1 MKNGENSSQFSR
13 RNFVKSVVFASI
25 LAQIPVM
32 LHSCKNTLAEIFLK
46 ITGTNH
52 ILGHRLWLKNFPK
65 PTEIIEIPILIIGG
79 GITGLSA
86 ARQLV
91 KKNKTNFLL
100 LELESNIGGNS
111 SFGTNKATSFPH
123 GAHYLPLPNLHD
135 KELISFL
142 HESKII
148 THFEKELPIFDETQM
163 CFKPQERLF
172 IKNNWQEELIPK
184 YGNSEVANE
193 EINRFF
199 EITSQ
204 LKEEKGFDG
213 LYHFDIP
220 IKKISKDKKYRDLDT
235 ITMKDWL
242 SNNKFTSEELLE
254 YVNYCCKDDFGIG
267 IDFVSA
273 WAGLFYFTARKHN
286 ASTSENVLTW
296 PEGNGRLAKHLAK
309 YVENKFKKNHLV
321 YEIKQNDTLVEV
333 LCFDAKNNKSVMYK
347 CEKVI
352 CCTPQYI
359 NSYLF
364 KDRKTSAKF
373 QYAPWFTATISLK
386 KESEL
391 NNSELYWDNVIY
403 KSKGLGYIY
412 NQHQTVNQI
421 VDNKS
426 ITYYYSFSNSNL
438 KEARKEFLKMKEEEI
453 KNIIISDLSIAHHT
467 IKQEIET
474 IEIYKMGHGMISPTP
489 NFIFSEEKEMATKNI
504 EDKIFF
510 AHSDLSGISV
520 FEEAFH
526 QGIDVVNQIFN
537 ETTLDS

>member
-1 MKNGENSSQFSR
+1 MKNGENSNQFSR
-13 RNFVKSVVFASI
+13 RKFVKSIAFASI
-25 LAQIPVM
+25 MAQIPLV
-32 LHSCKNTLAEIFLK
+32 LHSCKNVIAEIFLK
-46 ITGTNH
+46 LTGTNH

-65 PTEIIEIPILIIGG
+65 PTEVIEIPIVIIGG

-86 ARQLV
+86 GRQLV
-91 KKNKTNFLL
+91 KKNKTDFLL
-100 LELESNIGGNS
+100 LEIENNIGGNS

-142 HESKII
+142 YESKII
-148 THFEKELPIFDETQM
+148 THFEKDLPVFDESQL

-184 YGNSEVANE
+184 YGNSDLANQ
-193 EINRFF
+193 EIERFF
-199 EITSQ
+199 EITSK
-204 LKEEKGFDG
+204 LKEEKGLDG

-220 IKKISKDKKYRDLDT
+220 IKNSSKDKKYHELDK

-242 SNNKFTSEELLE
+242 LGNKFTSEELFE

-267 IDFVSA
+267 IEFVSA

-296 PEGNGRLAKHLAK
+296 PEGNGRLATHLSK
-309 YVENKFKKNHLV
+309 FVENKTKNNQLV
-321 YEIKQNDTLVEV
+321 YEVKPNNYGVEV
-333 LCFDAKNNKSVMYK
+333 FCFDAKSNTSVIYK

-352 CCTPQYI
+352 CCAPQYI

-364 KDRKTSAKF
+364 KDRKIANKF

-386 KESEL
+386 KDSEL
-391 NNSELYWDNVIY
+391 NNSELCWDNVIY

-421 VDNKS
+421 IDNKS
-426 ITYYYSFSNSNL
+426 LTYYYSFSNSDL
-438 KEARKEFLKMKEEEI
+438 KQARREFLKMKDEAI
-453 KNIIISDLSIAHHT
+453 KNIIISDLSIAHPN
-467 IKQEIET
+467 ISNEIET
-474 IEIYKMGHGMISPTP
+474 IEIYKIGHGMISPTP
-489 NFIFSEEKEMATKNI
+489 NFIFSEEKAVAKKNI
-504 EDKIFF
+504 DDKIYF

-526 QGIDVVNQIFN
+526 QGIDVVNQIF
-537 ETTLDS
+537 

>member
-1 MKNGENSSQFSR
+1 MKNGENSNQFSR
-13 RNFVKSVVFASI
+13 RKFVKSIAFAGI
-25 LAQIPVM
+25 MAQIPIV
-32 LHSCKNTLAEIFLK
+32 LHSCKNVIAEIFLK
-46 ITGTNH
+46 LTGTNH

-65 PTEIIEIPILIIGG
+65 PTEVIEIPILIIGS

-91 KKNKTNFLL
+91 KKDKTNFLL
-100 LELESNIGGNS
+100 LELENNIGGNS
-111 SFGTNKATSFPH
+111 SFGTNKSTSFPH

-148 THFEKELPIFDETQM
+148 THFENEMPIFDETQM

-184 YGNSEVANE
+184 YGNSESVNQ

-213 LYHFDIP
+213 LFHFDIP
-220 IKKISKDKKYRDLDT
+220 IKKISKDTKYRDLDE
-235 ITMKDWL
+235 ITMKNWL
-242 SNNKFTSEELLE
+242 TDNKFTSEELFE

-267 IDFVSA
+267 VEFVSA
-273 WAGLFYFTARKHN
+273 WAGLFYFCSRKHN
-286 ASTSENVLTW
+286 ASTTENVLTW
-296 PEGNGRLAKHLAK
+296 PEGNGRLATHLSK
-309 YVENKFKKNHLV
+309 YVQNKTKNNQLV
-321 YEIKQNDTLVEV
+321 YEVKQNKDIVEV
-333 LCFDAKNNKSVMYK
+333 FCFNAKTNTSAIYK

-352 CCTPQYI
+352 CCAPQYI
-359 NSYLF
+359 NKYLF
-364 KDRKTSAKF
+364 KERKISDKF

-386 KESEL
+386 KESQL

-421 VDNKS
+421 IENKS
-426 ITYYYSFSNSNL
+426 ITYYFSFSDSNL
-438 KEARKEFLKMKEEEI
+438 KKARKKFLSMNEKEIE
-453 KNIIISDLSIAHHT
+453 KLIIFDLSIAHPT
-467 IKQEIET
+467 IKEEIEA
-474 IEIYKMGHGMISPTP
+474 IDIYRIGHGMISPTP
-489 NFIFSEEKEMATKNI
+489 NFIFSKEKELATQNI
-504 EDKIFF
+504 DNKIFF

-526 QGIDVVNQIFN
+526 QGINVVNQIFN
-537 ETTLDS
+537 ESTLDT

>member
-1 MKNGENSSQFSR
+1 MKNGENSNQFSR
-13 RNFVKSVVFASI
+13 RKFVKSIAFASI
-25 LAQIPVM
+25 LAQIPVV
-32 LHSCKNTLAEIFLK
+32 LHSCKKVIAEIFLK
-46 ITGTNH
+46 LTGTNH
-52 ILGHRLWLKNFPK
+52 VLGHRLWLKNFPK
-65 PTEIIEIPILIIGG
+65 PTEIIEIPIVIIGG

-91 KKNKTNFLL
+91 KKNKTDFLV
-100 LELESNIGGNS
+100 LELENILGGNS

-148 THFEKELPIFDETQM
+148 THFEKDLPVFDETQL

-184 YGNSEVANE
+184 YGISESVNQ

-220 IKKISKDKKYRDLDT
+220 IKNSSKDKKHHHLDK

-242 SNNKFTSEELLE
+242 AKNHFKSEELFE

-273 WAGLFYFTARKHN
+273 WAGLFYFSARKHN
-286 ASTSENVLTW
+286 ASTTENVLTW
-296 PEGNGRLAKHLAK
+296 PEGNGRLAKHLSK
-309 YVENKFKKNHLV
+309 YVENKTKNNQLI
-321 YEIKQNDTLVEV
+321 YEVKPNNNGVEV
-333 LCFDAKNNKSVMYK
+333 FCFDAKSNKSVVYK

-352 CCTPQYI
+352 CCAPQYI
-359 NSYLF
+359 NKYLF
-364 KDRKTSAKF
+364 KERKISDKF

-386 KESEL
+386 KDSQL

-412 NQHQTVNQI
+412 NQQQTVGQI
-421 VDNKS
+421 IENKS

-438 KEARKEFLKMKEEEI
+438 KQARRDFLKMKEEEI
-453 KNIIISDLSIAHHT
+453 ENLIISDLSIAHPT
-467 IKQEIET
+467 IKEEIET
-474 IEIYKMGHGMISPTP
+474 IEIYKIGHGMISPTP
-489 NFIFSEEKEMATKNI
+489 NFIFSEEKEMAAKSIDN
-504 EDKIFF
+504 KVFF

-526 QGIDVVNQIFN
+526 QGIDVVNQIF
-537 ETTLDS
+537 